1 MRLLSVLC
9 FAVALPLTAQPN
21 SDLHKLFRDYY
32 EMTLRESPESATAAG
47 RRDYNDKWTDWSLK
61 ALAEE
66 KQHRQDY
73 LKRLDAFR
81 NAKLDTQDRLSFE
94 LLEYELRTSLEE
106 LNRLRN
112 YEVVNH
118 FFGPQLQIFSTLAL
132 APAQTVKDFEDRIAR
147 IRAIPT
153 LVDGM
158 IEAAEDARAKGMI
171 PPKVVIDRLIGQL
184 DTQRK
189 STPEQ
194 SPLLAAFQKMPASI
208 SAADQQRL
216 RQSASQAYTQAFQ
229 PAWQR
234 YRSYVADSYLPK
246 ARTSLAI
253 ADLPDGKAHYAFL
266 VRDRTTTDLTPEQIH
281 ETGKREVE
289 RITGEMAAI
298 RKEVGFTGT
307 PEEFNDKVLNAPNMR
322 FKTEAEILVHG
333 RDIAKRIDPELPRL
347 FRRLPRTPYGV
358 RAIPADRARSMAPY
372 YEPPALDGSR
382 AGNFYLR
389 TADPE
394 TQSRCC
400 MEALILHEAVPGHHL
415 QVAIAR
421 ELDGIPDF
429 RKSTFHTAYVEGWG
443 LYAESLGSDL
453 NMYEN
458 PNERYGRL
466 QSELMRALRLVTDTG
481 LHHYGWTREQAIAMM
496 SKSKGGW
503 INDEVVS
510 SEVDRYIA
518 IPGQALA
525 YKVGELKIKEL
536 RARAEKQLGSKFD
549 VREFHDVILRN
560 GSLPLTVLE
569 REVDRWLASARVS
582 ASR

>member
-1 MRLLSVLC
+1 MRILPILSL
-9 FAVALPLTAQPN
+9 AVVLPLAAQSN
-21 SDLHKLFRDYY
+21 TELHKLFRDYY
-32 EMTLRESPESATAAG
+32 EMTLRESPESATGAG
-47 RRDYNDKWTDWSLK
+47 RREYNDRWTDWSLK

-66 KQHRQDY
+66 KQHRQEY
-73 LKRLDAFR
+73 LKRLDVFR
-81 NAKLDTQDRLSFE
+81 SAKLDAQDRLSFE
-94 LLEYELRTSLEE
+94 LLEYELHTSLEE

-112 YEVVNH
+112 YQVVNH
-118 FFGPQLQIFSTLAL
+118 FAGPQLYVFSTLAL
-132 APAQTVKDFEDRIAR
+132 APAQTVKDYEDRLAR
-147 IRAIPT
+147 IRAIPA
-153 LVDGM
+153 LVNGM
-158 IEAAEDARAKGMI
+158 ISAAEEARAKGMV
-171 PPKVVIDRLIGQL
+171 PPRVVIDRLILQL

-189 STPEQ
+189 APQEQ

-208 SAADQQRL
+208 PAADQQRL
-216 RQSASQAYTQAFQ
+216 RQAAAQAYTQAFQ

-234 YRSYVADSYLPK
+234 YRSFIADSYLPK
-246 ARTSLAI
+246 PRTSLAI
-253 ADLPDGKAHYAFL
+253 ADLPDGKATYAFL
-266 VRDRTTTDLTPEQIH
+266 VRERTTTDLTPEQIH

-289 RITGEMAAI
+289 RITAEMASI
-298 RKEVGFTGT
+298 RKEVGFSGT
-307 PEEFNDKVLNAPNMR
+307 PEEFNDKVLNAPEMR

-347 FRRLPRTPYGV
+347 FRKLPRTPYGV

-394 TQSRCC
+394 TQSKCC

-415 QVAIAR
+415 QVALAR
-421 ELDGIPDF
+421 ELEGIPDF
-429 RKSTFHTAYVEGWG
+429 RKATFHTAYVEGWG
-443 LYAESLGSDL
+443 LYAESLGPDL
-453 NMYEN
+453 NMYQN
-458 PNERYGRL
+458 PYERYGRL

-481 LHHYGWTREQAIAMM
+481 LHYYGWTREQAVATM

-536 RARAEKQLGSKFD
+536 RARAESKLGPKFD
-549 VREFHDVILRN
+549 IREFHDVVLRN
-560 GSLPLTVLE
+560 GSLPLTLLE
-569 REVDRWLASARVS
+569 REVDRWLQGQGQK
-582 ASR
+582 

>member
-1 MRLLSVLC
+1 MRILPILSL
-9 FAVALPLTAQPN
+9 AVVLPLAAQSN
-21 SDLHKLFRDYY
+21 TELHNLFRDYY
-32 EMTLRESPESATAAG
+32 EMTLRESPESATGAG
-47 RRDYNDKWTDWSLK
+47 RNEYNNRWTDWSLK

-66 KQHRQDY
+66 KQHRQEY
-73 LKRLDAFR
+73 LKRLDVFR
-81 NAKLDTQDRLSFE
+81 SAKLDTQDRLSFE

-112 YEVVNH
+112 YQVVNH
-118 FFGPQLQIFSTLAL
+118 FAGPHLYVFSTLAL
-132 APAQTVKDFEDRIAR
+132 APARTVKDYEDRLAR
-147 IRAIPT
+147 IRALPA

-158 IEAAEDARAKGMI
+158 ISAAEDARAKGMV
-171 PPKVVIDRLIGQL
+171 PPRVVIDRLITQL

-189 STPEQ
+189 TPPEQ

-208 SAADQQRL
+208 PAADQQRL
-216 RQSASQAYTQAFQ
+216 RQAATQAYTQAFQ

-234 YRSYVADSYLPK
+234 YRSFVADSYLPK
-246 ARTSLAI
+246 PRTSLAI
-253 ADLPDGKAHYAFL
+253 ADLPDGKANYAFL
-266 VRDRTTTDLTPEQIH
+266 VRERTTTDLTPEQIH

-289 RITGEMAAI
+289 RITAEMAAI
-298 RKEVGFTGT
+298 RKEVGFAGT
-307 PEEFNDKVLNAPNMR
+307 PEEFNDKVLNAPDMR

-347 FRRLPRTPYGV
+347 FRKLPRTPYGV

-389 TADPE
+389 TVDPE
-394 TQSRCC
+394 TQSKCC

-415 QVAIAR
+415 QVALAR
-421 ELDGIPDF
+421 ELEGIPDF
-429 RKSTFHTAYVEGWG
+429 RKATFHTAYVEGWG
-443 LYAESLGSDL
+443 LYAESLGPDL
-453 NMYEN
+453 NMYQN
-458 PNERYGRL
+458 PYERYGRL

-481 LHHYGWTREQAIAMM
+481 LHYYGWTREQAVATM

-503 INDEVVS
+503 INDDVVS

-536 RARAEKQLGSKFD
+536 RARAENKLGPKFD
-549 VREFHDVILRN
+549 IREFHDVVLRN
-560 GSLPLTVLE
+560 GSLPLTLLE
-569 REVDRWLASARVS
+569 REVDRWLEGEGQK
-582 ASR
+582 